1 MSNILT
7 LSKRGRKLI
16 QNFEGLRLTAYKL
29 PGERNWT
36 IGFGHS
42 SPEIRQGQVI
52 TIEEAEALFTR
63 DVSKFTQGV
72 WARLKVPTTQNQ
84 FDALVSFAYNVG
96 LANFTTSSVLRF
108 HNQKKFADVPKRLA
122 LWNKGSN
129 MQVMPGLVKRRAQEG
144 ALYAEVQK

>member
-1 MSNILT
+1 MSNALQ

-29 PGERNWT
+29 PGEKFWT
-36 IGFGHS
+36 IGYGHY
-42 SPEIRQGQVI
+42 SPEIKKGQVI
-52 TIEEAEALFTR
+52 TTEEAEALFTR
-63 DVSKFTQGV
+63 DVDKFVRGV

-96 LANFTTSSVLRF
+96 LANFTTSSVLAY
-108 HNQKKFADVPKRLA
+108 HNQKRFAEVPKRLA

-129 MQVMPGLVKRRAQEG
+129 MKVMAGLVKRRAQEG